1 MTDIITTH
9 STTIYQPSP
18 LRLQFPNFGI
28 GQACESLCLAI
39 MDAFAM
45 VYVTPFSA
53 MRHQPPNVLDE
64 DIEGRDP
71 SW

>member
-9 STTIYQPSP
+9 SIAIHEPSRV
-18 LRLQFPNFGI
+18 RLQFPNFGI
-28 GQACESLCLAI
+28 GQSCEALCHAI

-45 VYVTPFSA
+45 AYVTPFNA
-53 MRHQPPNVLDE
+53 MRRQPPIVVEE
-64 DIEGRDP
+64 DLGGRDP

>member
-1 MTDIITTH
+1 MTDMITTH
-9 STTIYQPSP
+9 TITLHQSSP
-18 LRLQFPNFGI
+18 VRLQFPNFGI

-45 VYVTPFSA
+45 VYVTPFNA
-53 MRHQPPNVLDE
+53 MRRQPPIVVEE
-64 DIEGRDP
+64 DLGGRDP